1 MGGRAPGQE
10 LEARYLAVTQPLL
23 AVDALSLKGMVAK
36 MAQHRASTFL
46 GSTRSP
52 LPVPM
57 REDTGP
63 LQSAHPNV
71 PGWMVLWC
79 EGSREPSQ
87 TCLGFAVAQEA
98 G

>member
-10 LEARYLAVTQPLL
+10 LETRYLAVIRPPL
-23 AVDALSLKGMVAK
+23 AVDALALKGMVAK
-36 MAQHRASTFL
+36 MAEHRASTFL

-63 LQSAHPNV
+63 ASECSP
-71 PGWMVLWC
+71 
-79 EGSREPSQ
+79 
-87 TCLGFAVAQEA
+87 
-98 G
+98 